1 MTEYS
6 YAITLRIRHAS
17 RDLSEIGSTL
27 DIAPTRVWRVG
38 EKRTTPTGRPLKG
51 TNRESY
57 WYSEL
62 LRGESSV
69 RPISDAFDE
78 MIEKLELHAAF
89 FQELSSDGGGV
100 ELFVGWFF
108 PDGSSGDV
116 FGHSLL
122 ARLSVLKID
131 LCFDIYPDMQ
141 YSDAPTAW

>member
-1 MTEYS
+1 VFGGRARNARRQRAGPS
-6 YAITLRIRHAS
+6 KAP
-17 RDLSEIGSTL
+17 IG
-27 DIAPTRVWRVG
+27 
-38 EKRTTPTGRPLKG
+38 
-51 TNRESY
+51 SY

-62 LRGESSV
+62 LRGGSSV
-69 RPISDAFDE
+69 RPISRAFDE
-78 MIEKLELHAAF
+78 MIEKLGPHAAF

-108 PDGSSGDV
+108 PDGNSGDV